1 MSNETNTNNEVN
13 HIIIRD
19 PGKALRPQH
28 KQTKLTRKQKI
39 AFLELM
45 GKEYNISGN
54 AAKLGLHRNAI
65 NYLINHDPQF
75 KEAMD
80 DIKNGWLDKSEGS
93 GLIVAVQPSRE
104 GYNDR
109 KLFLTAHRPETY
121 AKGPEIQINQQ
132 INVGGDLEIKQLLD
146 KIAPKS
152 SK

>member
-1 MSNETNTNNEVN
+1 MTIK
-13 HIIIRD
+13 II
-19 PGKALRPQH
+19 
-28 KQTKLTRKQKI
+28 
-39 AFLELM
+39 
-45 GKEYNISGN
+45 
-54 AAKLGLHRNAI
+54 
-65 NYLINHDPQF
+65 YLINNDPQF
-75 KEAMD
+75 KEAMEE
-80 DIKNGWLDKSEGS
+80 IKHGWLDQAENS
-93 GLIVAVQPSRE
+93 GFRVAIQPTRE